1 MAKMLSDK
9 RYAVT
14 GKLVAIDATG
24 LVGPFFTIRV
34 PAKGYDLHRPGSYID
49 LKLLDPGQVLF
60 KKTKI
65 RINDELRAI
74 VNPSTA
80 YLEKGTRNEMT
91 FEVFPRSKAQRISH
105 AIRRDD
111 ATAPI
116 NGKVIDNDERRHI
129 VIDAGLPLVVGM
141 LDAKPSQV
149 KLVKVNSW
157 VTFWPAPPTHGIILP
172 S

>member
-14 GKLVAIDATG
+14 GKLVGIDATG

-34 PAKGYDLHRPGSYID
+34 PAKGYDLSRPGTYID
-49 LKLLDPGQVLF
+49 LSLLDPGQVVF
-60 KKTKI
+60 KKKI
-65 RINDELRAI
+65 HINDELKVVI
-74 VNPSTA
+74 NPSTA
-80 YLEKGTRNEMT
+80 VLEQGTRNEMT
-91 FEVFPRSKAQRISH
+91 FQVVPRSKAQRISH

-141 LDAKPSQV
+141 LDTKPSQV